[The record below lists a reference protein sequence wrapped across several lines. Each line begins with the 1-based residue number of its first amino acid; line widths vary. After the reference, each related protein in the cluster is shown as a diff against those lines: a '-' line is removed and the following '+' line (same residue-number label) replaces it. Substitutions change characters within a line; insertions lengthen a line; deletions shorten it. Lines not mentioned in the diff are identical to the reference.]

1 MRRGEGK
8 GQRQLLLLLKLLLKR
23 CLRLWEEGKDEFPEV
38 MAAAAR
44 RLANAASTAGIV
56 SSPDARN
63 EFMPRDPTRLIPAT
77 RERNGGEE
85 GVGDGERIPLPRSAH
100 GQDHGLDEF
109 GLAKTTTKA
118 KDSGSGSGRDRGR
131 RRGRERQS
139 CAGAD

>member
-63 EFMPRDPTRLIPAT
+63 GFMPRDPTRLIPAT
-77 RERNGGEE
+77 RERNGCE
-85 GVGDGERIPLPRSAH
+85 DGGKATARGSRYHAPRMDRIT
-100 GQDHGLDEF
+100 DEF
-109 GLAKTTTKA
+109 GLPRTTTKA